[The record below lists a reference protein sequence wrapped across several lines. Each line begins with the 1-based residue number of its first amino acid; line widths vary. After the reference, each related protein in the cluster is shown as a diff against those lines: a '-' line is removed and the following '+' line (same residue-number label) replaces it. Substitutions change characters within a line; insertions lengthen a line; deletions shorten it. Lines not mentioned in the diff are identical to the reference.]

1 MSNHQVT
8 NTHLSDALDDALT
21 DVSELTTD
29 ELNLLHAVFAEEVAD
44 RVNPTWAAQ
53 TALDTVLEG

>member
-8 NTHLSDALDDALT
+8 NVHLIDALNDAWV
-21 DVSELTTD
+21 DESELTTD
-29 ELNLLHAVFAEEVAD
+29 ELSLLHAVFAEEVAD
-44 RVNPTWAAQ
+44 GVNPTHAAQ